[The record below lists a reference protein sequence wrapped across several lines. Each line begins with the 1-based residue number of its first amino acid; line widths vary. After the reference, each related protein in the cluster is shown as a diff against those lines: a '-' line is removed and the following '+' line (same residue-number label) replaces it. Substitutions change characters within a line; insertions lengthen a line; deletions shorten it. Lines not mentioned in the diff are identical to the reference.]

1 MSLLN
6 KYINSSDFLTATS
19 VYDDSNLL
27 TVSADGYYQF
37 GGNYRQQLSGVLGP
51 LVLCETCIPPAI
63 ACGEGVNPPSGTQGL
78 YNLTFDSGDT
88 ASDVGAIVIYFNPQ
102 GVPDGLRVLY
112 DGVYY
117 NAVSSP
123 TNGRIQSTSG
133 VADAFTLLGNSNACV
148 PTLPNTTSY
157 NYFDGFT
164 GSSWNAGTPTP
175 QNITLN
181 NGDNQYGGAD
191 EYSTLVIPK
200 TSATPSDVSVQVLG
214 PCSGTAWTV
223 EVDCPITL
231 PSFTASANIGSSV
244 NCTAASVTYYFAK
257 HRGAVNTIPVLTSW
271 VFSDSNGATVLT
283 DGNYVMADNNVIT
296 IVSGVVTAIV
306 VCTSAPLGHLMSDS
320 ISTSS
325 GACSLPG
332 TPTTTVYS
340 SSFTVGGFVYLN
352 SALSTIFVGDSGWYH
367 ISDFHTV
374 YQINSSGEILDL
386 LDCFALLYTISQ
398 CDTALLYTVA
408 NDFTFSLND
417 VVQFQVGTPGSGA
430 IYCGTVTNLNSSG
443 TADATLFSGSSYTC
457 GDVVHCAT

>member
-1 MSLLN
+1 MAIYYLDGTSL
-6 KYINSSDFLTATS
+6 SDSTAVFT
-19 VYDDSNLL
+19 DAEL
-27 TVSADGYYQF
+27 TVCATDGVYSN
-37 GGNYRQQLSGVLGP
+37 GVISRQLQNCILLPQQVCAS
-51 LVLCETCIPPAI
+51 CIPTPI
-63 ACGEGVNPPSGTQGL
+63 ACGAGVNPPSGNQGL
-78 YNLTFDSGDT
+78 YNLTFDAGDT
-88 ASDVGAIVIYFNPQ
+88 VSDVGAIVIYFNPQ
-102 GVPDGLRVLY
+102 SVPDGIRVLY
-112 DGVYY
+112 DSVYY
-117 NAVSSP
+117 NSVSSP
-123 TNGRIQSTSG
+123 TSGRIQSTSG

-148 PTLPNTTSY
+148 PALPNTTSY

-164 GSSWNAGTPTP
+164 GSSWNTGTPTP
-175 QNITLN
+175 QSITLN
-181 NGDNQYGGAD
+181 AGDDQYGGAS

-231 PSFTASANIGSSV
+231 PSFTASANIGSSI

>member
-63 ACGEGVNPPSGTQGL
+63 PCGSGVNPPSGNQGL

-88 ASDVGAIVIYFNPQ
+88 VSDVGAIVIYFNPQ
-102 GVPDGLRVLY
+102 SVPDGIRVLY
-112 DGVYY
+112 DSVYY
-117 NAVSSP
+117 NSVSSP
-123 TNGRIQSTSG
+123 TSGRIQSTSG
-133 VADAFTLLGNSNACV
+133 VADAFTLLGNSSACV
-148 PTLPNTTSY
+148 PALPNTTSY

-181 NGDNQYGGAD
+181 TGDDQYGGAS

-231 PSFTASANIGSSV
+231 PSFTASANIGSSI

-271 VFSDSNGATVLT
+271 VFSDSNGSTALT
-283 DGNYVMADNNVIT
+283 NGNYVLSNNNVIT
-296 IVSGVVTAIV
+296 VTNGVVTSVVTCTGGGTLTPFYATPGISEQKEGTCNV
-306 VCTSAPLGHLMSDS
+306 VCNTLLYHNG
-320 ISTSS
+320 T
-325 GACSLPG
+325 GTLPQ
-332 TPTTTVYS
+332 
-340 SSFTVGGFVYLN
+340 
-352 SALSTIFVGDSGWYH
+352 VGDTIYAGSTTGSQTVEW
-367 ISDFHTV
+367 SDHRGFG
-374 YQINSSGEILDL
+374 NSNGDN
-386 LDCFALLYTISQ
+386 AY
-398 CDTALLYTVA
+398 
-408 NDFTFSLND
+408 
-417 VVQFQVGTPGSGA
+417 
-430 IYCGTVTNLNSSG
+430 VTG
-443 TADATLFSGSSYTC
+443 TAPAQG
-457 GDVVHCAT
+457 VVASTWQCQ